1 MLLAIVA
8 PGGAGAFANDALEPA
23 AAQSLGMMSF
33 IFFIAAQVF
42 AAAFFVAPAFAA
54 IRSGVL
60 PSCARLGERRP
71 RRRPSHAD
79 WLPGAPNWLPA
90 LGARRQRVAL
100 AGADATGD
108 SGIAPAPLVQAGHG
122 DRVGGR

>member
-42 AAAFFVAPAFAA
+42 AAAFFVAPALAA

-60 PSCARLGERRP
+60 PS
-71 RRRPSHAD
+71 
-79 WLPGAPNWLPA
+79 WLAWVS
-90 LGARRQRVAL
+90 VAL
-100 AGADATGD
+100 AVVLLTPIGFLALLIGFPLWVLVVSVLLWQAQTRPA
-108 SGIAPAPLVQAGHG
+108 IAA
-122 DRVGGR
+122 